1 MSPEATYR
9 NVATGGDIAMTV
21 STEVD
26 HNDYVGNGV
35 TTQFPYTFRV
45 FKKSDL
51 VVTVLDMS
59 QNITTL
65 ILDTD
70 YTVSGAGGYTGGNV
84 TLSSPLTSGWQISIA
99 RVLPV
104 TQETDLRNQG
114 KFFAEVHEDVFD
126 RLTMLLQQAFSSFR
140 LSLRKPSTIS
150 NWYDALNNYIRNLRD
165 PSQPQDAATKN
176 YVDTLAA
183 ANLGKT
189 VRTPESIP
197 SLPAASLRQNKVLAF
212 DSLGNP
218 IVSIPS
224 SGSAADVLL
233 QLASAEDTKGDAL
246 IAVKS
251 GTVSRTQH
259 DKNTDLIS
267 VRDYGIMGDGTD
279 ESAKWLAMIAAVPA
293 GGPTLYAPG
302 GNYVC
307 SANLGLVWAKI
318 PSLVADSEA
327 TFSPASSFSSI
338 LNFQIRRRDTTL
350 FGPGVVSAG
359 MLNGGGGFKVGGG
372 AIMDSGD
379 GMGLSSDG
387 HANWMRA
394 QTTKKYNP
402 SEFIIYPSSSNG
414 ILIHQSQNVLVL
426 QSGMQ
431 FSISDWAVGDAI
443 YAFDRALVI
452 TALTSGTQIS
462 VTEIGGGNLS
472 VAVGSTSMYHYVYTT
487 GSGVCDI
494 VNGVCTRKSG
504 DPFFY
509 FGTGSGAYRFWVNG
523 TLKTVA
529 SVSNNGN
536 TITLTDT
543 TLNVTNATYKMRDD
557 INAQLSTIRV
567 QKTPGSDEE
576 NLTISAKASGEY
588 EVRVGISGNGKYY
601 PLRIYN
607 GDNGAGSPAKVMEIT
622 SSGLVGIMNDGT
634 IPNARLY
641 VSNKTNAPMSN
652 GTMFKLGSFR
662 TQYTDGARELQF
674 GCLSNLGANGG
685 FIQGSDAAG
694 NNYQVVINPRG
705 GNVGINTDNPQFP
718 LDVNGACGPHI
729 DNTYTLGNTTRRWAA
744 LYSAGGVITTS
755 DERQKTKMQAFT
767 ESEIFAAQ
775 ELATGAGTFR
785 WLKDCKE
792 YGEQAGLN
800 IGYTVQHV
808 IEVMTKHGLDYR
820 KYKMI
825 DHDEDSDTY
834 GLNYDQI
841 IIFVMAGIVARMTR

>member
-1 MSPEATYR
+1 MSDITA
-9 NVATGGDIAMTV
+9 NVVVGMPSQLFSLARSFKANANGQIYIGQIDTDPTIPANQITVYLENEDGSHIPVSQPISINAGGFPVYNGQV
-21 STEVD
+21 SK
-26 HNDYVGNGV
+26 
-35 TTQFPYTFRV
+35 F
-45 FKKSDL
+45 
-51 VVTVLDMS
+51 VTV
-59 QNITTL
+59 Q
-65 ILDTD
+65 
-70 YTVSGAGGYTGGNV
+70 GYSMAV
-84 TLSSPLTSGWQISIA
+84 
-99 RVLPV
+99 
-104 TQETDLRNQG
+104 
-114 KFFAEVHEDVFD
+114 
-126 RLTMLLQQAFSSFR
+126 
-140 LSLRKPSTIS
+140 
-150 NWYDALNNYIRNLRD
+150 YDAYGAQQFYFPNILKYD
-165 PSQPQDAATKN
+165 PDQ
-176 YVDTLAA
+176 
-183 ANLGKT
+183 
-189 VRTPESIP
+189 
-197 SLPAASLRQNKVLAF
+197 LRQN
-212 DSLGNP
+212 
-218 IVSIPS
+218 
-224 SGSAADVLL
+224 LL
-233 QLASAEDTKGDAL
+233 ERPLTIRNGKFAL
-246 IAVKS
+246 SDFI
-251 GTVSRTQH
+251 
-259 DKNTDLIS
+259 N

-307 SANLGLVWAKI
+307 SANLGLVWAKL

-359 MLNGGGGFKVGGG
+359 MLNGSGGFKVGGG

-387 HANWMRA
+387 HANWMRI

-443 YAFDRALVI
+443 YAFDRALLI

-472 VAVGSTSMYHYVYTT
+472 VAVGSTSAYHYVYTT

-509 FGTGSGAYRFWVNG
+509 FGTGSGAYRFWING

-543 TLNVTNATYKMRDD
+543 TLNASNASYKMRDD

-588 EVRVGISGNGKYY
+588 EIRAGISGNGKYY
-601 PLRIYN
+601 PIRFYM
-607 GDNGAGSPAKVMEIT
+607 GDDGAGHPSKVAEI
-622 SSGLVGIMNDGT
+622 SKNGRFGVMNDGT
-634 IPNARLY
+634 FPTALLY

-685 FIQGSDAAG
+685 YIQGADSAD

-705 GNVGINTDNPQFP
+705 GNVGINTDNPVFP
-718 LDVNGACGPHI
+718 LDINGACGPHI
-729 DNTYTLGNTTRRWAA
+729 SNTYTNGDTTRLWK
-744 LYSAGGVITTS
+744 LVYSVGGVVTTS
-755 DERQKTKMQAFT
+755 DERKKTKLKKFT
-767 ESEIFAAQ
+767 EDEIAAAK
-775 ELATGAGTFR
+775 ELAMCSGTFM
-785 WLKDCKE
+785 WLKDCEEEESGGDAAKI
-792 YGEQAGLN
+792 N
-800 IGYTVQHV
+800 VGYTVQNV
-808 IEVMTKHGLDYR
+808 ISVMEKHGLDYK
-820 KYKMI
+820 KYQMI
-825 DHDEDSDTY
+825 DHDEENDAFA
-834 GLNYDQI
+834 LNYSQI
-841 IIFVMAGIVARMTR
+841 IIFVMAGMMSLITK